1 MHINCWFAQLAFFLS
16 IQFFTNEEVKM
27 LRVDGIHIYYLNP
40 FSSSIWN
47 LSEILAGV
55 SWPYGQMIHWAIYL
69 GAVDG
74 KWTCQQPKKWDAGS
88 EIYSSVSRQREN
100 MNKLWR
106 SNSSESAAWMLSILR
121 IAKKVALACR
131 RWEPQNS
138 RSTGFTLPELTRAEQ
153 TASPPPG
160 MLVSQS
166 LGIWISWWGFWLMSV
181 ILCYDLSVFYGII
194 YLRYELLCMLIQF
207 IQRGSYTYRAI

>member
-1 MHINCWFAQLAFFLS
+1 MGNEPVNSQKSETRGQKFIQVFPGNEKTWINCEEATVLSQLHGCC
-16 IQFFTNEEVKM
+16 
-27 LRVDGIHIYYLNP
+27 R
-40 FSSSIWN
+40 
-47 LSEILAGV
+47 
-55 SWPYGQMIHWAIYL
+55 
-69 GAVDG
+69 
-74 KWTCQQPKKWDAGS
+74 
-88 EIYSSVSRQREN
+88 
-100 MNKLWR
+100 
-106 SNSSESAAWMLSILR
+106 SSELPKNL
-121 IAKKVALACR
+121 ALACR

-153 TASPPPG
+153 TACPPPG